1 MQGRV
6 LQGPQW
12 QGIGRSRAFVVHGAA
27 HVRAV
32 LGLGCALLSAP
43 GAAGYLGHAGF
54 LALLRGGGWAGEEP
68 AILDCG
74 AAPGFAWTALMAGTP
89 WVVLAPCPACEDV
102 ARAFPGRVLEA
113 APPARDLAGWDVRR
127 GDAWL
132 RDWAA
137 G

>member
-1 MQGRV
+1 MGGWA

-12 QGIGRSRAFVVHGAA
+12 QGIGRSRAFIVHGAD

-43 GAAGYLGHAGF
+43 AAAGYLGHDGF
-54 LALLRGGGWAGEEP
+54 LAVLRGGGWAGELP

-74 AAPGFAWTALMAGTP
+74 AAPGFGWAALAAGMP
-89 WVVLAPCPACEDV
+89 WVVLAPCLARAEL

-113 APPARDLAGWDVRR
+113 APPARDLAGWDARR

-132 RDWAA
+132 REWAR